1 MWYLCSHISR
11 AEYHDHNITNV
22 GRKWE
27 FISHK
32 KHFSW
37 FLENIWEGIFGE
49 ANKHHPEQYGLKF
62 ILSEQ
67 YFRLFELLMANKQ
80 SVESTLSK
88 VKKHHCSLSYRFQKN
103 NKTWLHCLHSC
114 QLPRDMMR
122 NTAPMILVPVS
133 RLMQQQHA
141 SSRLQCDILEPPAPE
156 SALSGIFSIILSHWW
171 CLSLYSSVRRI
182 FFTAAAGSM
191 RHILPSAEL
200 WHRVTV
206 SQSQWQ
212 SEGLS
217 VITKHQPLHIVW
229 RRLYSE
235 EKDTVGYSVVDFIGT
250 LG

>member
-88 VKKHHCSLSYRFQKN
+88 VKKHHCLTDLKRTTKLDCIVCPVVSYPGIWWG
-103 NKTWLHCLHSC
+103 T
-114 QLPRDMMR
+114 QLRW
-122 NTAPMILVPVS
+122 S
-133 RLMQQQHA
+133 
-141 SSRLQCDILEPPAPE
+141 
-156 SALSGIFSIILSHWW
+156 W
-171 CLSLYSSVRRI
+171 CLSPGWCSSS
-182 FFTAAAGSM
+182 TPLAGSNATFSSP
-191 RHILPSAEL
+191 RP
-200 WHRVTV
+200 
-206 SQSQWQ
+206 QSQRCLAFSVLFYLTGDVSVYILE
-212 SEGLS
+212 SEGYFSLLLL
-217 VITKHQPLHIVW
+217 V
-229 RRLYSE
+229 
-235 EKDTVGYSVVDFIGT
+235 
-250 LG
+250 

>member
-49 ANKHHPEQYGLKF
+49 APSRTIWSEF

-88 VKKHHCSLSYRFQKN
+88 VKKHHCSLSYRFEKN

-114 QLPRDMMR
+114 QLPRDIQKR
-122 NTAPMILVPVS
+122 TKVFLKIYWVVVLKVSSFKIPQQPYPGIWWGTQLRWSWCLSPDWCSSSTPLAGSNATFSNPRPRSQRCLAFSVLVSLTGDVSVYILESEGYFSLLLLV
-133 RLMQQQHA
+133 
-141 SSRLQCDILEPPAPE
+141 QCDIFCPLLN
-156 SALSGIFSIILSHWW
+156 SDIGS
-171 CLSLYSSVRRI
+171 LSLSV
-182 FFTAAAGSM
+182 
-191 RHILPSAEL
+191 P
-200 WHRVTV
+200 VTI
-206 SQSQWQ
+206 W
-212 SEGLS
+212 
-217 VITKHQPLHIVW
+217 
-229 RRLYSE
+229 
-235 EKDTVGYSVVDFIGT
+235 GT
-250 LG
+250 ECHH